1 MIGSESGMIAL
12 VVTWAELSV
21 DDAKVSVADVNVSVK
36 DVSEDVNVSVNDES
50 EDVNASV
57 DVVSTSVGGGVE
69 SVESAVSVVAVNES
83 VGVENTNVV
92 LLSSV
97 DEIGT
102 SDESV
107 LVVGGVSID
116 VVVESEEL
124 SISTSTQLQC

>member
-21 DDAKVSVADVNVSVK
+21 DGTKVSVADVNVSVK

-50 EDVNASV
+50 EDVNVSV
-57 DVVSTSVGGGVE
+57 DVVITSVGGGAE
-69 SVESAVSVVAVNES
+69 SVESAVSVVVVNES

-92 LLSSV
+92 LSSV